1 MTIFL
6 KIIFQVQD
14 IKIDIHLTPD
24 GKVLKVDF
32 FWRPDLPQDIDQ
44 SIAWAKNDLFE
55 RTTESLA
62 SHNDHPSLS
71 TIQHIVTSSIS
82 DLSMDLQMVL
92 DFDLVE
98 AWLGPFNALR
108 QNLASLTVYQ
118 YQLVRQ
124 VSHHTGQ
131 ALEYVLT
138 VGLEIA
144 QFGMKATKSL
154 ISISYTT
161 SAQYIESSFAM
172 IKSVKSACHELV
184 RKALDQLQLIDM
196 QLQNLGTSQRI
207 EQALHLVRES
217 LSFWANKMATLQNA
231 LMEIPFNVS
240 QDLADDLQ
248 QALQLVASS
257 LQNVKSL
264 NTVLAFYKDYQSWF
278 EEIHL
283 TSRLQQIYRDF
294 QM

>member
-1 MTIFL
+1 M
-6 KIIFQVQD
+6 
-14 IKIDIHLTPD
+14 TPD

-44 SIAWAKNDLFE
+44 SIAWAKNDLYE
-55 RTTESLA
+55 RTTESLIRN
-62 SHNDHPSLS
+62 NDHPSLS

-92 DFDLVE
+92 DFDLVQ
-98 AWLGPFNALR
+98 AWLEPFNELR
-108 QNLASLTVYQ
+108 QNLASLTIHQ
-118 YQLVRQ
+118 YQLVQQ
-124 VSHHTGQ
+124 VSYHTGQ
-131 ALEYVLT
+131 AMEYVLT
-138 VGLEIA
+138 VGL
-144 QFGMKATKSL
+144 QMTQYGMKASKSL
-154 ISISYTT
+154 ISISYAT
-161 SAQYIESSFAM
+161 SYQYIHTSIAM
-172 IKSVKSACHELV
+172 IKSIKSACHELV
-184 RKALDQLQLIDM
+184 REALSQLQLIDI
-196 QLQNLGTSQRI
+196 QLQNLSTPERI

-217 LSFWANKMATLQNA
+217 LSFWATKMAHLQNV

-240 QDLADDLQ
+240 QDLADDVH

-257 LQNVKSL
+257 LKNVKSL